1 MRELDGRVAV
11 VTGAASGIGLALAER
26 FAAERMKVVLADVDQ
41 AQLDE
46 AVRRLLA
53 SGAEALGVRADV
65 SVAED
70 IDRLA
75 ARTLQEFGAAHVLC
89 NNAGVDTGAPFSEI
103 PLASWDW
110 VFGVN
115 FRGVLYG
122 CRAFLPLIRAQGEG
136 HIVNTASIAALTG
149 FLPTGTPYVASK
161 FAVLGLSENLHHEL
175 ELAGEPIGVSIL
187 CPAFVNTKMPFAERN
202 LPPGVPPLY

>member
-53 SGAEALGVRADV
+53 SGAEALGVRTDV
-65 SVAED
+65 SVAAD

-75 ARTLQEFGAAHVLC
+75 ARTVQEFGAAHVLC

-110 VFGVN
+110 VFGRN
-115 FRGVLYG
+115 FRRVLYG
-122 CRAFLPLIRAQGEG
+122 FRAFLPLIPPHAHQ
-136 HIVNTASIAALTG
+136 AP
-149 FLPTGTPYVASK
+149 LPCIP
-161 FAVLGLSENLHHEL
+161 HH
-175 ELAGEPIGVSIL
+175 PS
-187 CPAFVNTKMPFAERN
+187 P
-202 LPPGVPPLY
+202 

>member
-1 MRELDGRVAV
+1 MSAPSRFHRPSADRAVPDWRQAVRELDDRVAV

-53 SGAEALGVRADV
+53 SGAEALGVRTDV
-65 SVAED
+65 SVAAD

-75 ARTLQEFGAAHVLC
+75 ARTVQEFGAAHVLC

-122 CRAFLPLIRAQGEG
+122 CRAFLPLIRPQGEQARLRWMTDNVSPPPRSG
-136 HIVNTASIAALTG
+136 RPAISRTRRVPVLPKSPRTRSNAS
-149 FLPTGTPYVASK
+149 
-161 FAVLGLSENLHHEL
+161 
-175 ELAGEPIGVSIL
+175 
-187 CPAFVNTKMPFAERN
+187 PATRRD
-202 LPPGVPPLY
+202 VP